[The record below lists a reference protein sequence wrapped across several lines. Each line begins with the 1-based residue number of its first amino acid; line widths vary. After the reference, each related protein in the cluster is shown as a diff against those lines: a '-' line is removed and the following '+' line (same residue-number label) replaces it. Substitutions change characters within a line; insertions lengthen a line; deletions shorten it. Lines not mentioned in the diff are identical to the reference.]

1 MKIVISGSSGFVGQA
16 LVEDLRQRGHRVVRL
31 VREVDE
37 AQRPDH
43 VVWDPSQGRLDSS
56 VFEGV
61 DAVVNLN
68 GTNIGGGRWT
78 SSYKDELRSSR
89 LEATDLLAGTMAS
102 LEDPPKVLIN
112 ASATGFYG
120 NSGDEVL
127 TEEASAGD
135 GFLADLTGEW
145 EGATRTA
152 SVVGI
157 RVVLLRLGMVVGP
170 GGALGRMLLPFKMGL
185 GGPIGNGRQ
194 WWPWI
199 AMDDVIGAVAF
210 ALDHDQLSGPINL
223 VSPEETTS
231 RGVARTLGRVLH
243 RPAFLPAPAFA
254 VRLLAGEMAD
264 ALLLSSARVQPKVLE
279 RAGYQFAVPSLE
291 AALSHAVQWHS
302 TKGHSRG

>member
-1 MKIVISGSSGFVGQA
+1 MKIVISGSSGFVGRA
-16 LVEDLRQRGHRVVRL
+16 LVEGLGQRGHGISRL
-31 VREVDE
+31 VRSADE
-37 AQRPDH
+37 ASRADQK
-43 VVWDPSQGRLDSS
+43 VWDPSQGRLEPS

-61 DAVVNLN
+61 DAVINLN
-68 GTNIGGGRWT
+68 GTNIAGGRWT
-78 SSYKDELRSSR
+78 KAYKDELCSSR
-89 LEATDLLAGTMAS
+89 LRSTELLAERMAAMS
-102 LEDPPKVLIN
+102 RPPKVLIN

-120 NSGDEVL
+120 DRGDEVL
-127 TEEASAGD
+127 TEEASEGA

-145 EGATRTA
+145 EGATRPA
-152 SVVGI
+152 SGADI
-157 RVVLLRLGMVVGP
+157 RVVLLRLGMVVGS

-210 ALDHDQLSGPINL
+210 VLEHDEISGPINL

-231 RGVARTLGRVLH
+231 REFARALGHVLH

-264 ALLLSSARVQPKVLE
+264 ALLLSSARVRPEVLE
-279 RAGYQFAVPSLE
+279 RAGFQFEVPSLE
-291 AALSHAVQWHS
+291 AALSRAV
-302 TKGHSRG
+302 

>member
-16 LVEDLRQRGHRVVRL
+16 LVGALEHKGRKVLRLLRSEAEGRL
-31 VREVDE
+31 
-37 AQRPDH
+37 
-43 VVWDPSQGRLDSS
+43 WDPASGRLDAAS
-56 VFEGV
+56 FKGI
-61 DAVVNLN
+61 DAVMNLN
-68 GTNIGGGRWT
+68 GANIAGGRWT

-89 LEATDLLAGTMAS
+89 LKSTRLLAETMGAMS
-102 LEDPPKVLIN
+102 HPPKVLIN

-120 NSGDEVL
+120 DRGDERIN
-127 TEEASAGD
+127 EGSPQGS

-145 EGATRTA
+145 EHATQPA
-152 SVVGI
+152 SAAGI
-157 RVVLLRLGMVVGP
+157 RVVLLRLGMVVSS

-199 AMDDVIGAVAF
+199 AMDDVVGAVAF
-210 ALDHDQLSGPINL
+210 ALEHDDLSGPVNL

-231 RGVARTLGRVLH
+231 RGFAQVLGRVLH

-264 ALLLSSARVQPKVLE
+264 ALLLSSARVKPEVLE
-279 RAGYQFAVPSLE
+279 RAGYQFAMPSLE
-291 AALSHAVQWHS
+291 AALVRAV
-302 TKGHSRG
+302 RGN